1 MAMMIKSN
9 TLPFIS
15 QTISDAIISHVKNLA
30 MTKED
35 ATAMG
40 IWDKIKDWF
49 CGTKK
54 EVALGHIYDLTHQ
67 GNLSKPQFA
76 LQCIKAFHSLSTMV
90 GAAHQDKFTALITE
104 NPQGGWDLE
113 FIIEGALRVECSLD
127 PEQNENSALS
137 LVINNDLMK
146 PNARQKTLENNDKP
160 LNTQQEGRETSET
173 NNREKHC
180 DNALFFAH
188 LHTFLNEINIPH
200 LDAALHQPAMA
211 RLAALK
217 NFDVMP
223 INPRASLMKITN
235 LISEKTPDDNIL
247 VLKKEVTSNL
257 HFSFDNENKVK
268 QSARLT
274 KYAADAA
281 SYLRSLPEFK
291 NYFSKHPSGKL
302 PSDHFT
308 AGDLKPL
315 KESYLEELKG
325 IYKVAPLSVF
335 KHDEVFK
342 TPSEVAFLWM
352 YILRDAAVD
361 LKNESAHLMTNL
373 FKTWQSRYLNHKA
386 LTLSTTRSLLKEDA
400 NLLRR
405 AGLNAL
411 ANVVDA
417 KEQGVVP
424 CLLKQLPTADSDL
437 SPTRLH
443 DNVYGR
449 VFESNWIASLVAN
462 PPDEVKSAMSTIAH
476 YYSTYLSTLSCNKQD
491 KMLRKVLMGLHRQIV
506 ADNRHWFKAFPEI
519 KALST
524 STFELPSFL
533 RELQK
538 ILCSDINTGEQCIAV
553 PYLAVKLFNAIN
565 GLPVT
570 KQELWQIWTNVNYK
584 WYIQPRTGRTV
595 ENKTIAESNVIP
607 IPTAGITLRYQPP
620 AVSNADR
627 MTPEVRPCNRYHIP
641 SAENINSFP
650 AVKNALEHSLPYSGG
665 VSGSTGI
672 MLSIINHLK
681 NQGTNIDLRMGLL
694 GSIMFMNY
702 DGGHSIHE
710 SLWVANQKGINLS
723 KTKACNKNLD
733 GFISDYESFVALY
746 KNTQCE
752 EALDEALSIA
762 WERSF
767 DYLAQYSDDY
777 KALKLSNSVQ
787 KAAMASNY

>member
-1 MAMMIKSN
+1 MTIKSN

-15 QTISDAIISHVKNLA
+15 ETISDARIAYVKNLA

-35 ATAMG
+35 ATVMR

-49 CGTKK
+49 CGTRKK
-54 EVALGHIYDLTHQ
+54 EALGHIYDLTHQ

-90 GAAHQDKFTALITE
+90 GAAYQDKFKALITE

-127 PEQNENSALS
+127 QEQNKDSALS

-146 PNARQKTLENNDKP
+146 PNASHKTLENNDTF
-160 LNTQQEGRETSET
+160 LNTEKEERQTSET
-173 NNREKHC
+173 SNREKHY
-180 DNALFFAH
+180 DNALFFSH
-188 LHTFLNEINIPH
+188 VHDFLNEINIPH

-223 INPRASLMKITN
+223 IKSRASWVNIAN
-235 LISEKTPDDNIL
+235 LISDKIPDDNIL
-247 VLKKEVTSNL
+247 VLKKEFPSNL
-257 HFSFDNENKVK
+257 HFSFDDENKVK

-281 SYLRSLPEFK
+281 SYLRNLPDFMH
-291 NYFSKHPSGKL
+291 YFIEDSSEYL
-302 PSDHFT
+302 PSNHFT
-308 AGDLKPL
+308 AGDLKRL
-315 KESYLEELKG
+315 KESSLEELKR
-325 IYKVAPLSVF
+325 IYKEEPLSIF
-335 KHDEVFK
+335 KHDEVYK
-342 TPSEVAFLWM
+342 TPSEVVFLWM
-352 YILRDAAVD
+352 YILRDAAID
-361 LKNESAHLMTNL
+361 LKNESADLMINL
-373 FKTWQSRYLNHKA
+373 FKAWQSRYLNHQT
-386 LTLSTTRSLLKEDA
+386 LTLSSTRKFLKEDA

-405 AGLNAL
+405 AGLETL
-411 ANVVDA
+411 ANVVDS
-417 KEQGVVP
+417 KVQSVVP
-424 CLLKQLPTADSDL
+424 CLLRQLPTADSDL

-491 KMLRKVLMGLHRQIV
+491 RMLRKVLKGLHRQIV
-506 ADNRHWFKAFPEI
+506 GDKRFWFKAFPEI

-533 RELQK
+533 TKLQK
-538 ILCSDINTGEQCIAV
+538 ILCADIKTGEQCIAV

-565 GLPVT
+565 GLPVI
-570 KQELWQIWTNVNYK
+570 KHELWQIWTNVNYK
-584 WYIQPRTGRTV
+584 RYIQPRTGRTM
-595 ENKTIAESNVIP
+595 EKKEIAESNVIP

-627 MTPEVRPCNRYHIP
+627 MTSEVRPCNRYHIP
-641 SAENINSFP
+641 SAENINNFP
-650 AVKNALEHSLPYSGG
+650 AVKNALQHGLPYSGG

-681 NQGTNIDLRMGLL
+681 NQGTDIDLRMGLL

-723 KTKACNKNLD
+723 KTKSCNKDLD
-733 GFISDYESFVALY
+733 GFISDYESFVAIY

-752 EALDEALSIA
+752 KALSDALSIA

-767 DYLAQYSDDY
+767 NYLTQYSEDY
-777 KALKLSNSVQ
+777 KALKLSNNVQ
-787 KAAMASNY
+787 KEPMESNY